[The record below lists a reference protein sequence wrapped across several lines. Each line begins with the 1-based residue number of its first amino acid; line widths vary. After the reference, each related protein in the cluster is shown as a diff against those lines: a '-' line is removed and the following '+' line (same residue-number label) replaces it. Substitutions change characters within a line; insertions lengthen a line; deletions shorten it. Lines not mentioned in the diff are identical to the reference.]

1 MVHVDYCEK
10 FIVVYT
16 DNFSFILSIYE
27 FIKKKKLTQ
36 DGNLN
41 SSGTVFLVKQ
51 LLKGAYEIFSNFHNR
66 RPYGRIELGPFRS

>member
-27 FIKKKKLTQ
+27 FIKKKLTQ
-36 DGNLN
+36 DGNFN
-41 SSGTVFLVKQ
+41 SSGTTFLVKQ
-51 LLKGAYEIFSNFHNR
+51 LLKEAYEINNFHNR
-66 RPYGRIELGPFRS
+66 RPYGIIELGPFRS